1 MIKKKANRLVFEFQ
15 ELLMVGKSTPSPCI
29 ATRRPPDT
37 VQDMNPYHDTPR
49 IPGEPAWDLTFTR
62 MAHAVRPAFEA
73 CTLDLT
79 RRFKAV
85 GLSIDTQVRQ
95 MPRGLSTFLALVG
108 KRGLVCIVEITLI
121 DGMEIGRGPC
131 AALELRLLD
140 ACGDVVVDGF
150 IGDVKMCTVQGALS
164 AEVGLLGSLTR
175 AATGVYVAALAQF
188 DLLRPAAR
196 YA

>member
-1 MIKKKANRLVFEFQ
+1 
-15 ELLMVGKSTPSPCI
+15 MVGKSPPFPRIVLSS
-29 ATRRPPDT
+29 PPDT
-37 VQDMNPYHDTPR
+37 VHDMNPNHDTSLT
-49 IPGEPAWDLTFTR
+49 PGGPAWDLTFTR
-62 MAHAVRPAFEA
+62 MAHAVRPAVEA

-95 MPRGLSTFLALVG
+95 MPRGLSNILALVG
-108 KRGLVCIVEITLI
+108 QRGLVCIVEVALV

-131 AALELRLLD
+131 AVLELRLLD
-140 ACGDVVVDGF
+140 ACGDLVFEGF
-150 IGDVKMCTVQGALS
+150 VGDVRMRTVQGASS
-164 AEVGLLGSLTR
+164 AEVGSSDSLDR